1 MYALWTPDIIFHAEV
16 QRLFMPIFLHG
27 HMLHLIINLL
37 GTLQLG
43 LNAELNWGIALN
55 SNTEQGEG
63 HAQRY
68 ERDLEGSFRWSTRN
82 GSSKMLVVYVISGLF
97 GNISSAVADKIHMQT
112 NLQPVLSVTVGASGS
127 LCGLLGGE
135 LAFLWSTW
143 PYAESRSIQLLH
155 FVLLL
160 L

>member
-1 MYALWTPDIIFHAEV
+1 
-16 QRLFMPIFLHG
+16 
-27 HMLHLIINLL
+27 
-37 GTLQLG
+37 
-43 LNAELNWGIALN
+43 
-55 SNTEQGEG
+55 
-63 HAQRY
+63 
-68 ERDLEGSFRWSTRN
+68 
-82 GSSKMLVVYVISGLF
+82 
-97 GNISSAVADKIHMQT
+97 
-112 NLQPVLSVTVGASGS
+112 VTVGASGS

>member
-1 MYALWTPDIIFHAEV
+1 
-16 QRLFMPIFLHG
+16 
-27 HMLHLIINLL
+27 
-37 GTLQLG
+37 
-43 LNAELNWGIALN
+43 
-55 SNTEQGEG
+55 
-63 HAQRY
+63 
-68 ERDLEGSFRWSTRN
+68 
-82 GSSKMLVVYVISGLF
+82 MLVVYVLSGLF

-143 PYAESRSIQLLH
+143 PYAERRSIQLLR

>member
-1 MYALWTPDIIFHAEV
+1 MYALWTPDIIIHAEV

-55 SNTEQGEG
+55 SNAEQGEG

-82 GSSKMLVVYVISGLF
+82 GSSKMLVVYVLSGLF

-112 NLQPVLSVTVGASGS
+112 NPQPVLSVTVGASGS

-143 PYAESRSIQLLH
+143 PYAERRSIQLLR